1 MGVIVPL
8 KVERVALENAA
19 SVSGLLLT
27 TDAVI
32 SEIKEEE
39 EERRRSGRYARWHG
53 NVSIPG
59 TGRRLACLTRSLF
72 GRKPSSGGHCPPRL

>member
-32 SEIKEEE
+32 SEIKEE
-39 EERRRSGRYARWHG
+39 
-53 NVSIPG
+53 
-59 TGRRLACLTRSLF
+59 
-72 GRKPSSGGHCPPRL
+72 KKSGGAPGGMPGGMGM